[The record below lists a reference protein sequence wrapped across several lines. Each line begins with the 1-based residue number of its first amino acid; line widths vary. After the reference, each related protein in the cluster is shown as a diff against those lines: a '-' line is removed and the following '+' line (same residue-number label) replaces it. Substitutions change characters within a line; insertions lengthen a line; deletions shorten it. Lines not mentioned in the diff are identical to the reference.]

1 MGVGPTGGNGEHVE
15 DEDNMR
21 RRSAGLGRGFDQGNV
36 PVVPVAAHRLRE
48 FKIHGK
54 IGEPPEEGKAGKD
67 KDGCISYSNVMF
79 QIRDGVAAG
88 YTEREIVGAV
98 VRAVTDP
105 SLRDFLVETIMAEDM
120 TVEGLKEVLGTHF
133 KVKDATS
140 LYNEMIK
147 KK

>member
-1 MGVGPTGGNGEHVE
+1 M
-15 DEDNMR
+15 
-21 RRSAGLGRGFDQGNV
+21 
-36 PVVPVAAHRLRE
+36 AAHRLRE

-105 SLRDFLVETIMAEDM
+105 SLRDFLVETIINN
-120 TVEGLKEVLGTHF
+120 G
-133 KVKDATS
+133 
-140 LYNEMIK
+140 
-147 KK
+147 